1 MKKQLLLIVLF
12 VFIGA
17 STLLAQIRVITGTVT
32 SSVEGEGPIAGV
44 SVTVVGT
51 TLGTYTDMAG
61 KYSLNVPEN
70 ARTLTFSFIGMKTRE
85 EEIGGRSVIDVA
97 LDQDL
102 LNLDEVIVTG
112 VAAGTPKKKLAVSVE
127 RVDQEKLKEV
137 YAGSAS
143 SALQGKVAGLTII
156 SSTGEPGSAATILV
170 RGATQI
176 TGSQAPLII
185 LDGAIMEGTLGDINV
200 DDIESI
206 EVVKGASASALYGS
220 RAGNGVIAV
229 TTRRGNLLVEGRT
242 EIIVRNE
249 YGINTLAKKY
259 DLATHHQ
266 YQLADD
272 QGSYPFTKYKGVSYP
287 ANYPGYGNVGV
298 VGSRMIE
305 PDQYLDNNYA
315 RLFDHEEEVFP
326 LSLIHI

>member
-12 VFIGA
+12 VFMGV
-17 STLLAQIRVITGTVT
+17 STLLAQTRVITGTVT
-32 SSVEGEGPIAGV
+32 SSVEGEGPIPGV

-51 TLGTYTDMAG
+51 TLGAYTDMAG
-61 KYSLNVPEN
+61 KYTLNVPAN
-70 ARTLTFSFIGMKTRE
+70 ARNLSFSFIGMKTRE
-85 EEIGGRSVIDVA
+85 EEIGGRSVIDVV
-97 LDQDL
+97 LEQDL

-127 RVDQEKLKEV
+127 RVDENKLKEV

-156 SSTGEPGSAATILV
+156 NSTGEPGSAATILV
-170 RGATQI
+170 RGATLI

-249 YGINTLAKKY
+249 YGFNALAKKY
-259 DLATHHQ
+259 DLAPITSISWQ
-266 YQLADD
+266 RIRAASPIPD
-272 QGSYPFTKYKGVSYP
+272 TWVSP
-287 ANYPGYGNVGV
+287 TLRIIRDMVATVLTDP
-298 VGSRMIE
+298 E
-305 PDQYLDNNYA
+305 A
-315 RLFDHEEEVFP
+315 
-326 LSLIHI
+326 